1 MRLWLLALTLSLSIG
16 VVGTTSAQQNI
27 DFDAF
32 DPVYQPLGEAFAN
45 ADHKAAQRIMKGLER
60 QHGKT
65 ADFEFLS
72 GIVTLLQMND
82 AGALRLP
89 FLARRMRNHWL
100 QAVEYDPNHELA
112 HFSLVQYLA
121 NAPGIVGGSLD
132 DALKHRDRLHE
143 LNSEHR
149 FMADI
154 VIALVREDEAAE
166 LAAWDALFEA
176 QPDNA
181 QIRVNYAAQK
191 INQEQ
196 YERAL
201 EQLQAALAL
210 VADSDEEAD
219 TRTLTQ
225 LHYQWG
231 KLAAVSG
238 IELEQGAAFLSTLLA
253 DDRLPEGMNQGWVQ
267 FRLAQIEQHRENG
280 EAANERFSAA
290 EQFASDDENL
300 RKALTEQGR
309 CQRAC

>member
-1 MRLWLLALTLSLSIG
+1 MRHWILAVLIG
-16 VVGTTSAQQNI
+16 LATAFGGTAMAQQSIN
-27 DFDAF
+27 FEQF
-32 DPVYQPLGEAFAN
+32 DPIYQPLEEAFRN
-45 ADHKAAQRIMKGLER
+45 GDHKAAQRVLKGLER

-132 DALKHRDRLHE
+132 DAIKHRDRLHE
-143 LNSEHR
+143 LDSEHR

-154 VIALVREDEAAE
+154 VIAMVQEDEAAE
-166 LAAWDALFEA
+166 LAAWDALFA
-176 QPDNA
+176 SQPENA

-201 EQLQAALAL
+201 EQLQAALTL
-210 VADSDEEAD
+210 VAASDEEAD
-219 TRTLTQ
+219 SQVLTQ
-225 LHYQWG
+225 LQYQWG

-238 IELEQGAAFLSTLLA
+238 HELDQGADFLADLLA
-253 DDRLPEGMNQGWVQ
+253 EDRLPEGMSQGWVQ
-267 FRLAQIEQHRENG
+267 FRLAQVEQHRQNNDR
-280 EAANERFSAA
+280 AQQLFSAA

-309 CQRAC
+309 CQRTC